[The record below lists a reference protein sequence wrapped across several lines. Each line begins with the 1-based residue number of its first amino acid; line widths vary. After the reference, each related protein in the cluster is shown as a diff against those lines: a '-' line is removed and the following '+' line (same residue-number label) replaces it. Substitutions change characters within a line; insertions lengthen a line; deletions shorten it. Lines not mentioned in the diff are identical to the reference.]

1 MTGLQLNAISKSF
14 GRVPVLS
21 DVTLEINPGELFF
34 LLGPS
39 GCGKTTLLRII
50 AGFTETTEGTVSFD
64 GIDMTDVPP
73 HRRNTGMVFQN
84 YALWPHMT
92 VSQNISFGL
101 DIRKLP
107 AREKRERI
115 GRALDLVHMPG
126 YEMRYPHQLSGG
138 QQQRVAL
145 ARALVI
151 EPDVV
156 LLDEPLSN
164 LDAGLRIE
172 MRKEIHRI
180 HQELNLTMVYVT
192 HDQKESLSL
201 ATRMAVIDKGKLA
214 QVDTPTEVYQ
224 NPSSVFVSRF
234 VGETNL
240 LDATVLSA
248 SGDEIVLDTS
258 AGRLV
263 CPADRAVRPFAAGD
277 TVAVSVRPEGI
288 DIAAANQPDAN
299 AWQSTVVESTYLGE
313 VVQVTCA
320 VQDSV
325 LRITSLNP
333 AEGPLTAGEQRV
345 LKINPAHVRILE
357 PEE

>member
-1 MTGLQLNAISKSF
+1 MTGVQLNAISKSF
-14 GRVPVLS
+14 GRVPVLHDIS
-21 DVTLEINPGELFF
+21 LTIEPGELFF

-50 AGFTETTEGTVSFD
+50 AGFTAPTEGTVFFA
-64 GIDMTDVPP
+64 GTDMSAVPP
-73 HRRNTGMVFQN
+73 NRRNTGMVFQN

-92 VSQNISFGL
+92 VAQNISFGL

-107 AREKRERI
+107 SREKKKRI
-115 GRALDLVHMPG
+115 ARALELVHMPG
-126 YEMRYPHQLSGG
+126 YEERYPHQLSGG

-180 HQELNLTMVYVT
+180 HEELGLTMVYVT

-201 ATRMAVIDKGKLA
+201 ATRMAVIDQGQLA

-224 NPSSVFVSRF
+224 NPASVFVARF

-240 LDATVLSA
+240 LDGFVRAA
-248 SGDEIVLDTS
+248 STDELELETD
-258 AGRLV
+258 AGRLT
-263 CPADRAVRPFAAGD
+263 CPSSRAAAAFTTGDRV
-277 TVAVSVRPEGI
+277 TVSIRPEGI
-288 DIAAANQPDAN
+288 ECTESQLPNLNTWKA
-299 AWQSTVVESTYLGE
+299 TVVESTYLGE
-313 VVQVTCA
+313 VVQIVCRIGEKT
-320 VQDSV
+320 

-333 AEGPLTAGEQRV
+333 AGRPPSAGDTQILT
-345 LKINPAHVRILE
+345 INSAHVRILE
-357 PEE
+357 PEK

>member
-21 DVTLEINPGELFF
+21 DVTLDISPGELFF

-50 AGFTETTEGTVSFD
+50 AGFTETTAGTVSFD
-64 GIDMTDVPP
+64 GNDMTDVPP

-107 AREKRERI
+107 SRQKKERI

-126 YEMRYPHQLSGG
+126 YEERYPHQLSGG

-201 ATRMAVIDKGKLA
+201 ATRMAVINKGKLA

-224 NPSSVFVSRF
+224 NPASVFVSQF

-240 LDATVLSA
+240 LEATVISTVN
-248 SGDEIVLDTS
+248 GEIELDTS
-258 AGRLV
+258 AGKLV
-263 CPADRAVRPFAAGD
+263 CPTQRAVRPFSAGD
-277 TVAVSVRPEGI
+277 RVAVSIRPEGI
-288 DIAAANQPDAN
+288 DVAGTDQSSVNT
-299 AWQSTVVESTYLGE
+299 WQSTVVESTYLGE

-320 VQDSV
+320 VKDTI

-333 AEGPLTAGEQRV
+333 AGQPPAAGEHRQ
-345 LKINPAHVRILE
+345 LSINPAHVRILE